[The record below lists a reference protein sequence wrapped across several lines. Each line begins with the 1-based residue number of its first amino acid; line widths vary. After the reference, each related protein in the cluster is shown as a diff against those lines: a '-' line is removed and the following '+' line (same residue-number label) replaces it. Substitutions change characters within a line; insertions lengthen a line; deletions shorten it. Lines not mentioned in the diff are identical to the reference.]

1 MNIIEQ
7 LQHPHLFGALPE
19 FANLKTWALWLTFLK
34 SLYGLP
40 LNGSEVD
47 AFKQFTGRST
57 YNPPPGGFPEGV
69 VIAGVQCGKS
79 SIAGALMGSAAL
91 TGEPGTVAVGVAQDH
106 RGSMRVL
113 LRYARAPFETL
124 DLFKAEVARDTAD
137 LLELQ
142 RGTALAAFPCK
153 PSSLRGVK
161 ASIVVLDEPAHFV
174 STDGRPTDLEMW
186 RVARGRVAMTG
197 GKIVAISSPYAQ
209 SGLLFELHRRH
220 FGNDESQTLIWQCS
234 SKDLNPLLSES
245 YLERMREDDPL
256 GYESEVMG
264 QFRAGLSALFDPDA
278 LDACV
283 DTGVRERLPEKGH
296 TYTSFVDAASGSGA
310 DSFAI
315 GIAHADGKQVLL
327 DLVKTWPPK
336 FNPNNVIA
344 ECAELLKMYGLY
356 ETCGDRYAPGFV
368 TEGFHQHQIL
378 YRQSEKDR
386 SAIYLEAL
394 PSINA
399 GRFTL
404 LDKPDLL
411 RELRGLER
419 RRGTGGRDK
428 VDHRRGMHD
437 DAANVAMGACVNAV
451 QAESQV
457 PTMWNYLTG
466 EYISPVLSDEEK
478 RLRKEAYLRSMDVEV
493 LRAQYKEVQ

>member
-7 LQHPHLFGALPE
+7 LQHPHLFGALPQ
-19 FANLKTWALWLTFLK
+19 FANLKTWEMWLVFLK

-40 LNGSEVD
+40 LNAGELD
-47 AFKQFTGRST
+47 AFKQCTGRST

-124 DLFKAEVARDTAD
+124 DIFRAEVTNRTAD

-142 RGTALAAFPCK
+142 RGTTLAAYPCK
-153 PSSLRGVK
+153 PAALRGIK

-197 GKIVAISSPYAQ
+197 GKIVAISSPYFQ
-209 SGLLFELHRRH
+209 SGLLFELYKKHY
-220 FGNDESQTLIWQCS
+220 GNDGSPVLIWQAS
-234 SKDLNPLLSES
+234 SKDMNPLLSED
-245 YLERMREDDPL
+245 YLQRMREDDPEAF
-256 GYESEVMG
+256 ESEVLG
-264 QFRAGLSALFDPDA
+264 QFRAGLSTLFDPEA
-278 LDACV
+278 LEACV
-283 DTGVRERLPEKGH
+283 ERGIRERAPEANVR
-296 TYTSFVDAASGSGA
+296 YVSFVDAASGSGQ

-315 GIAHADGKQVLL
+315 AVAHADGDQVIL
-327 DLVKTWPPK
+327 DCVRIWHPK
-336 FNPNNVIA
+336 FNPSVVIR
-344 ECAELLKMYGLY
+344 ECAELLKRYDLY
-356 ETCGDRYAPGFV
+356 ETCGDRYAGGF
-368 TEGFHQHQIL
+368 TIEGFHQHQIL
-378 YRQSEKDR
+378 YRHSDKDR
-386 SAIYLEAL
+386 SSIYLESL

-399 GRFTL
+399 GRITL
-404 LDKPDLL
+404 LDLPPLL

-428 VDHRRGMHD
+428 VDHRRGQHD
-437 DAANVAMGACVNAV
+437 DAANVAMGACVRAV
-451 QAESQV
+451 QAESQE
-457 PTMWNYLTG
+457 PYAFNFLTG
-466 EYISPVLSDEEK
+466 EEIISDDQRLLNRESRLTGVSIESIRQRWEPVP
-478 RLRKEAYLRSMDVEV
+478 
-493 LRAQYKEVQ
+493 

>member
-1 MNIIEQ
+1 MNIVEQ
-7 LQHPHLFGALPE
+7 LRHPHLFGALPE
-19 FANLKTWALWLTFLK
+19 FANLKTWALWLVFLK

-40 LNGSEVD
+40 LNGSELD

-124 DLFKAEVARDTAD
+124 DIFKAEVARDTAD

-186 RVARGRVAMTG
+186 RVARGRVAMAG

-234 SKDLNPLLSES
+234 SKDLNPLLSTD
-245 YLERMREDDPL
+245 YLERMREDDPI
-256 GYESEVMG
+256 GFESEVMG
-264 QFRAGLSALFDPDA
+264 QFRAGLSTLFDPEA
-278 LDACV
+278 LEACV
-283 DTGVRERLPEKGH
+283 ERGVRERAPEAH
-296 TYTSFVDAASGSGA
+296 IRYVSFVDAASGSGQ
-310 DSFAI
+310 DSFAV
-315 GIAHADGKQVLL
+315 GIAHADGAQVLL
-327 DLVKTWPPK
+327 DCVRTWRPP
-336 FNPNNVIA
+336 FNPSIA
-344 ECAELLKMYGLY
+344 IRECSELLKTYGLY
-356 ETCGDRYAPGFV
+356 QTCGDRYAPGFV
-368 TEGFHQHQIL
+368 SEGFHLNGIHYQP
-378 YRQSEKDR
+378 SERDR
-386 SAIYLEAL
+386 SSIYLESL
-394 PSINA
+394 PSVNSN
-399 GRFTL
+399 RFTL

-411 RELRGLER
+411 RELRTLER

-428 VDHRRGMHD
+428 VDHRRGTHD

-451 QAESQV
+451 QAERQT
-457 PTMWNYLTG
+457 PTMWNFYTG
-466 EYISPVLSDEEK
+466 EYIPPRLSEDE
-478 RLRKEAYLRSMDVEV
+478 RLLRRESYLSGTPIETI
-493 LRAQYKEVQ
+493 RARYGE